1 MRRTMTPPDGHLP
14 ALQPADGPWSIYV
27 HVPFCASRCGYCDFN
42 TYVLSAMGDDAVSG
56 YLAAAHREMD
66 RAAQVLGQRPAVST
80 IFFGG
85 GTPTMLTA
93 DQLGELVDHVRTVW
107 GINDDA
113 EITTEANPE
122 TLDEDVLSGLLEAG
136 INRLSMGMQSSD
148 EHVLTILDRRHR
160 PGRAVEMAQ
169 LARRVGFDD
178 VSLDLIFGTPGED
191 LDSWRRSLDAALTAE
206 PDHVSA
212 YSLIVEEGT
221 RLAARIRRGDV
232 PMTDEDDL
240 ADKYL
245 IAEKTLTEAGYV
257 NYEVSNWG
265 RPRNGRDHRCRH
277 NMAYW
282 LGHDWWGIG
291 PGAHSHVNG
300 TRWWNVK
307 HPATYRSRLADGRL
321 PVEDHEVLDAQQ
333 RHEETVL
340 LRLRLADGLALSQ
353 LTPVERH
360 RAEQIAEQG
369 LGAFEDD
376 CLVLNL
382 SGRMVAD
389 RIITDLLM

>member
-1 MRRTMTPPDGHLP
+1 MTHADGDLP
-14 ALQPADGPWSIYV
+14 QLQAADGPWSIYL

-42 TYVLSAMGDDAVSG
+42 TYVLAAMGEDAIPG
-56 YLAAAHREMD
+56 YLEAAHRELD
-66 RAAQVLGQRPAVST
+66 LAGQMWRRRPAVST

-85 GTPTMLTA
+85 GTPTMLTPA
-93 DQLGELVDHVRTVW
+93 QLGELVDHIRTVW
-107 GINDDA
+107 GIDDDA

-122 TLDEDVLSGLLEAG
+122 TLDEDVLSGLLAAG

-148 EHVLTILDRRHR
+148 EFVLTILDRRHR
-160 PGRAVEMAQ
+160 PGRAVEMAR
-169 LARRVGFDD
+169 LARQVGFDD
-178 VSLDLIFGTPGED
+178 VSLDLIFGAPGED
-191 LDSWRRSLDAALTAE
+191 LGSWRCSLEAALSAE

-221 RLAARIRRGDV
+221 RLAARIRRGEL

-245 IAEKTLTEAGYV
+245 IAEKALTEAGYV
-257 NYEVSNWG
+257 NYEVSNWARSRDG
-265 RPRNGRDHRCRH
+265 HDHRCRH

-282 LGHDWWGIG
+282 LGRDWWGIG

-307 HPATYRSRLADGRL
+307 HPATYRGRLAEGRL
-321 PVEDHEVLDAQQ
+321 PVEDHEVLDAEQ

-340 LRLRLADGLALSQ
+340 LQLRLADGLPLSQ
-353 LTPVERH
+353 LTEVERH
-360 RAEQIAEQG
+360 RADHVVEQG
-369 LGAFEDD
+369 LGAIRGGH
-376 CLVLNL
+376 LVLNL

-389 RIITDLLM
+389 RIITDLLV

>member
-1 MRRTMTPPDGHLP
+1 MTHADGDLP
-14 ALQPADGPWSIYV
+14 QLQAADGPWSIYL

-42 TYVLSAMGDDAVSG
+42 TYVLSAMGEDAISG
-56 YLAAAHREMD
+56 YLEAAHRELD
-66 RAAQVLGQRPAVST
+66 LAGQMWRWRPAVST

-85 GTPTMLTA
+85 GTPTMLTPA
-93 DQLGELVDHVRTVW
+93 QLGELVDHIRTVW
-107 GINDDA
+107 GIDDDA

-122 TLDEDVLSGLLEAG
+122 TLDEDVLSGLLAAG

-148 EHVLTILDRRHR
+148 EFVLTILDRRHR
-160 PGRAVEMAQ
+160 PGRAVEMAR
-169 LARRVGFDD
+169 LARQVGFDD
-178 VSLDLIFGTPGED
+178 VSLDLIFGAPGED
-191 LDSWRRSLDAALTAE
+191 LGSWRCSLEAALSAE

-221 RLAARIRRGDV
+221 RLAARIRRGEL

-245 IAEKTLTEAGYV
+245 IAERVLTEAGYV
-257 NYEVSNWG
+257 NYEVSNWA
-265 RPRNGRDHRCRH
+265 RPRDGHDHRCRH

-282 LGHDWWGIG
+282 LGRDWWGIG

-307 HPATYRSRLADGRL
+307 HPATYRSRLAEGRL
-321 PVEDHEVLDAQQ
+321 PVEDHEVLDAEQ

-340 LRLRLADGLALSQ
+340 LQLRLADGLPLSQ
-353 LTPVERH
+353 LTEVERH
-360 RAEQIAEQG
+360 RADHVVEQG
-369 LGAFEDD
+369 LGAIQGGH
-376 CLVLNL
+376 LVLNL

-389 RIITDLLM
+389 RIITDLLV